1 MKCLSWIGFIILNPT
16 GKKSPQMCLLML
28 VWKACCLKSN
38 SSGLISNQLSY
49 VCHSTWQGW
58 LFPFHELQISGCQE
72 LALSPEKKK
81 TTLEVCCFGSSCLWA
96 LWSNPAEGH
105 QTHREPS
112 SACSLLPWAPEECWV
127 NGDGCQPWWKT
138 PRCPGLMALG
148 TILLMESCQLC
159 HLHAGDFLW
168 KWNKTARG
176 SPDAQDLILLMSLTS
191 LMNQEVSR
199 SKYWIKILSI
209 WLTYCRGFSNL
220 GPMPF
225 GITDNAVVLQR
236 SRLPVKCWLISW
248 LVGWLDVRFRCGL
261 YLSISSS

>member
-1 MKCLSWIGFIILNPT
+1 MNRFYHSQSHRKKKAPKCVYWRWCEKRVVWNQIHLAWFPTSWVMSATALDKDGFSPFMSSRSQVVRSWPCPQ
-16 GKKSPQMCLLML
+16 KK
-28 VWKACCLKSN
+28 
-38 SSGLISNQLSY
+38 
-49 VCHSTWQGW
+49 
-58 LFPFHELQISGCQE
+58 
-72 LALSPEKKK
+72 KKK

-112 SACSLLPWAPEECWV
+112 SACSLLPWAPEGCWV